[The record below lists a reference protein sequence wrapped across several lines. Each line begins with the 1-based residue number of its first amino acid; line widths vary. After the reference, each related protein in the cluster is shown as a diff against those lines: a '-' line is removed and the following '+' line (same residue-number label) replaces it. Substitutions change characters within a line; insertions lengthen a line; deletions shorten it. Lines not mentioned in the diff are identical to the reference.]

1 MFTTINRTY
10 RRTAAVLLAAFA
22 LTALAAPLAALGP
35 DPGPFGP
42 DAAAAAVNDKRAPA
56 KKRNPARA
64 GNGVSIEDAA
74 DNAKT
79 TGQTTARAVIG
90 LALAVGAAVC
100 VFTKN
105 FKEAALLV
113 ALGLL
118 GFLLTTD
125 DGVATLSDTARSV
138 LGLG

>member
-1 MFTTINRTY
+1 MFTTINRVY
-10 RRTAAVLLAAFA
+10 RYTAGVLLAAFA
-22 LTALAAPLAALGP
+22 LTAVAAPLATVGP
-35 DPGPFGP
+35 QGGPFAAE
-42 DAAAAAVNDKRAPA
+42 DAAAAVNEKRKPA
-56 KKRNPARA
+56 KKKKAARA

-79 TGQTTARAVIG
+79 TGQTAARAVIG
-90 LALAVGAAVC
+90 LALAIGAAVC

-105 FKEAALLV
+105 FKEAAVLV

-118 GFLLTTD
+118 GFLLTSD
-125 DGVATLSDTARSV
+125 DGVSTLSDTARSI

>member
-1 MFTTINRTY
+1 MFITINRACHQA
-10 RRTAAVLLAAFA
+10 AAVLLAAFA
-22 LTALAAPLAALGP
+22 LTAVVGPLAAVGP
-35 DPGPFGP
+35 HVGPFGP
-42 DAAAAAVNDKRAPA
+42 EDSAAAVNDKKKPP
-56 KKRNPARA
+56 KKRNPARG

-74 DNAKT
+74 NNAKT

-90 LALAVGAAVC
+90 LALAIGAAVC

-125 DGVATLSDTARSV
+125 GGVATLSDTARSV

>member
-1 MFTTINRTY
+1 MFTTINRACH
-10 RRTAAVLLAAFA
+10 RTAAVLLAASVLSA
-22 LTALAAPLAALGP
+22 VAAPLAALGP
-35 DPGPFGP
+35 HAGPLGPGN
-42 DAAAAAVNDKRAPA
+42 AAAAVNDKRKPA